1 MMKQISLMITSVA
14 LTFAMNICAQQ
25 SPWDK
30 ADAIV
35 QSLNPVIFPD
45 KTYVITDFGAVGDG
59 KTLCK
64 EAFEKA
70 ITICSDNGGGKIT
83 VPAGTYYMN
92 GPLVFKSNVNVHLEK
107 ERYLISAPMKAT
119 IYRLS
124 LLVGKVPSCLT
135 ILH

>member
-1 MMKQISLMITSVA
+1 MMKQIFLMITSVA

-35 QSLNPVIFPD
+35 QSLDPVTFPD

-83 VPAGTYYMN
+83 V
-92 GPLVFKSNVNVHLEK
+92 LQV
-107 ERYLISAPMKAT
+107 
-119 IYRLS
+119 
-124 LLVGKVPSCLT
+124 LT
-135 ILH
+135 I